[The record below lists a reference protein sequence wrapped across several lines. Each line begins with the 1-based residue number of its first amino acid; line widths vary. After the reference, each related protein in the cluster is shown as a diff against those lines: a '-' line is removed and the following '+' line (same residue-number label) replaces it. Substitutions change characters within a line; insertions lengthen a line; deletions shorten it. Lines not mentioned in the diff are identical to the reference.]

1 MSLDQGCGI
10 GSALLETAFAR
21 FAAAGLRE
29 AQLAGDSGN
38 TRGLRV
44 YERAGNDAPF
54 QTYVYERPVRAS
66 RVDVHVRRN
75 ARL

>member
-21 FAAAGLRE
+21 FAAAGPRE
-29 AQLAGDSGN
+29 AQLGGDSGN

-44 YERAGNDAPF
+44 YERAGNGAPI
-54 QTYVYERPVRAS
+54 PDLCVRAPG
-66 RVDVHVRRN
+66 
-75 ARL
+75 AGAAG